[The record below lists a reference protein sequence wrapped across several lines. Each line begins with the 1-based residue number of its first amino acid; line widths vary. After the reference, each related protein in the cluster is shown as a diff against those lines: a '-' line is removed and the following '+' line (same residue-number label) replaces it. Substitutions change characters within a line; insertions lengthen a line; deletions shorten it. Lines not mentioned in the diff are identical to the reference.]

1 MRFKFKYTLFLPLV
15 ALCSSCSFSTKTE
28 YTDYL
33 VNKYELKNV
42 VNYNEELMTEHS
54 YINTSGLQIYNGYFV
69 LNRCS
74 IAFNYGNSKDKIT
87 FDFSLKENSDRNIII
102 EKVGYKY
109 FTLDNISKIVTD
121 YSGDD
126 FEFYEITVFPN
137 YWLRIRT
144 HYMIEEETKELI
156 FEYKS
161 IGKNV

>member
-1 MRFKFKYTLFLPLV
+1 M
-15 ALCSSCSFSTKTE
+15 LCSSCSFSTKTE

-42 VNYNEELMTEHS
+42 VNYDEELMTEHS

-74 IAFNYGNSKDKIT
+74 IAFNYGNSKDKIN
-87 FDFSLKENSDRNIII
+87 FDFSLQENNNKKIYI
-102 EKVGYKY
+102 EKIKYKY
-109 FTLDNISKIVTD
+109 FSIDDISKIVTD
-121 YSGDD
+121 YNGDD
-126 FEFYEITVFPN
+126 FDFYEITVFPN
-137 YWLRIRT
+137 YWLRLRA

-161 IGKNV
+161 MGKNI